1 MIGIG
6 MYIVFGEYGSLEGK
20 WRIETRIEV
29 NKLEKEALYRKDY
42 HKRHRMTKM
51 V

>member
-6 MYIVFGEYGSLEGK
+6 MYIVFGEYGSLKEK

-29 NKLEKEALYRKDY
+29 KNLEKGGTIQERLS
-42 HKRHRMTKM
+42 
-51 V
+51 